1 MDVMKIKTDFMRS
14 NISKLLSL
22 LLKKKFKRDIKFQL
36 NDLDVQFDD
45 NKVNAHLELDVCLTK
60 EELSK
65 IFKEI
70 L

>member
-45 NKVNAHLELDVCLTK
+45 DKVNAHLDLDAYLTK